1 MLRPLSTSELLEVWE
16 RGLAEHPVERAHS
29 LLAVACPGTP
39 REELRRLTVGQRDAC
54 LFVLRGLTFGPQ
66 AVGLATC
73 PDCSERHELVFP
85 LADLGVIPAGKPDDV
100 LEFAEG
106 GIELSFR
113 LPNSAD
119 LAAIGDQT
127 DPTRA
132 RLRLFER
139 CLLSVRRDGS
149 GIAASELPDQIIDLV
164 SERMGQADPQGDV
177 EIALCCKSCNREWQE
192 PFDIL
197 SFFWTEIH
205 AWANKILME
214 VHSLASSYGWSEA
227 DILAMHP
234 WRRHFYLEMA
244 GR

>member
-1 MLRPLSTSELLEVWE
+1 MRPLSTSELLEVWE
-16 RGLAEHPVERAHS
+16 RGLAEHPAQRAQS
-29 LLAVACPGTP
+29 LLAAACPE
-39 REELRRLTVGQRDAC
+39 RRAEELSRLTAGQRDAC
-54 LFVLRGLTFGPQ
+54 LFVLRGWTFGAQ

-73 PDCSERHELVFP
+73 PDCGERHELMFP
-85 LADLGVIPAGKPDDV
+85 LADLGSAPAGKPEEV
-100 LEFAEG
+100 LEFSGDGFE
-106 GIELSFR
+106 ITFR

-119 LAAIGDQT
+119 LTDIGDQT
-127 DPTRA
+127 EVSRA
-132 RLRLFER
+132 KRKLFER
-139 CLLSVRRDGS
+139 CLLSVRRDAS
-149 GIAASELPDQIIDLV
+149 DIAGSELPAHIVDLV

-177 EIALCCKSCNREWQE
+177 LIGLCCKSCNREWQE

-205 AWANKILME
+205 AWANKILRE
-214 VHSLASSYGWSEA
+214 VHSLASAYGWSEA